1 MAAYDYQG
9 WVFKQGSLVRSW
21 KKRYMVLKNKQLS
34 YFDTENVTASTKAK
48 GSFAVITIEYAK
60 DIQHGL
66 LIHGVGGRVMKLYTE
81 SAESCTGW
89 FDAVTAVMLGQV
101 LSQASLRASSHSAS
115 APRTSSLRASTNQ
128 PYVDDDNEHCSG
140 WLAKEG
146 GRVKNWKRRFFF
158 LQGRSLTYY
167 DNDKMA
173 GSAKGNG
180 QVCGV
185 RVNREKAQSLDITFE
200 KGRILRVTAD
210 CADEFDTWFQALTA
224 AVEGRAFR
232 RDRGSMADSRP
243 SIASGKPPVF
253 SSMDSY
259 ASYEDGG
266 FSPGGTSSRY
276 LTQDS
281 LDHPLGRNNNSS
293 WLSSDSDDDKSDGD
307 WL

>member
-1 MAAYDYQG
+1 MTDYDYMG
-9 WVFKQGSLVRSW
+9 WVYKQGSLVRSW
-21 KKRYMVLKNKQLS
+21 KKRYMVLKDKQLS
-34 YFDTENVTASTKAK
+34 YFDTENVTGSTKPK

-66 LIHGVGGRVMKLYTE
+66 LIHGAGGRIMKLYTE

-89 FDAVTAVMLGQV
+89 FDAITAVMLGQA
-101 LSQASLRASSHSAS
+101 LSSAS
-115 APRTSSLRASTNQ
+115 VRGSTISRSSGYRDSK
-128 PYVDDDNEHCSG
+128 YFEEENENCSG

-146 GRVKNWKRRFFF
+146 GRVKNWKRRFFY

-167 DNDKMA
+167 DNANMV

-185 RVNREKAQSLDITFE
+185 RVNRDKNFSLDITFE

-210 CADEFDTWFQALTA
+210 NKEDFDLWFNALTS

-232 RDRGSMADSRP
+232 RSVIERP
-243 SIASGKPPVF
+243 SIASAKPPVF

-259 ASYEDGG
+259 ASYEDGAV
-266 FSPGGTSSRY
+266 SPGAGSSRY
-276 LTQDS
+276 LTQESAELHANDT
-281 LDHPLGRNNNSS
+281 S
-293 WLSSDSDDDKSDGD
+293 WLSSESDGEKSDGD

>member
-1 MAAYDYQG
+1 MAGNDYQG
-9 WVFKQGSLVRSW
+9 WVYKQGSLVRSW
-21 KKRYMVLKNKQLS
+21 KKRYMILKNKQLS
-34 YFDTENVTASTKAK
+34 YFDTENVTATTKAK

-60 DIQHGL
+60 DISNGL

-89 FDAVTAVMLGQV
+89 FNAVTAVMLGQA
-101 LSQASLRASSHSAS
+101 LSQARASSHSAGRDS
-115 APRTSSLRASTNQ
+115 RMSVSQ
-128 PYVDDDNEHCSG
+128 QYFDEDNENCSG

-167 DNDKMA
+167 DNANMA

-185 RVNREKAQSLDITFE
+185 RINREKPLSLDVTFE

-210 CADEFDTWFQALTA
+210 NSEDYDMWFHALTA

-232 RDRGSMADSRP
+232 RTDRGS
-243 SIASGKPPVF
+243 IAEAATAAKPPVF

-259 ASYEDGG
+259 ASYEDGAV
-266 FSPGGTSSRY
+266 SPSGSSSRY
-276 LTQDS
+276 LTQNS
-281 LDHPLGRNNNSS
+281 VDHPLGRENSS
-293 WLSSDSDDDKSDGD
+293 WMSSDEDDGNTSDGD